1 LQNYLC
7 KDIFASVPKDADE
20 LDVTAIRALAHPLR
34 LRILDLLR
42 FDGPATATMLAARV
56 GESSGSTS
64 YHLRQLGRHGFI
76 EEAPKRGGRER
87 WWIYK
92 ERRTHVAASTD
103 GPGVRTLVGE
113 LLSREAY
120 ALDRYL
126 SASGRNP
133 AWDDAAFFQTKALML
148 TANELKELSE
158 VLDEALAGFNAA
170 ARDEVPPEALPVR
183 FLAFGFPQPADEP

>member
-7 KDIFASVPKDADE
+7 KDIFARVPKDADE
-20 LDVTAIRALAHPLR
+20 LDVTAVRALAHPLR

-64 YHLRQLGRHGFI
+64 YHLRQLARHGFI

-87 WWIYK
+87 WWRYE
-92 ERRTHVAASTD
+92 ERRSGIAGNADS
-103 GPGVRTLVGE
+103 PSVRTLLGE
-113 LLSREAY
+113 LLSRESY

-126 SASGRNP
+126 SASPRDP

-148 TANELKELSE
+148 TASELKELSE

-170 ARDEVPPEALPVR
+170 ARDDAPAEALPVR
-183 FLAFGFPQPADEP
+183 FLAFGFPQAEDKP